1 MISITLNKSEAVS
14 LASFSNLVGGKG
26 EHVEL
31 LKAVHLNFTAS
42 ETGGHGSLVAMATD
56 RHVAVRQTLAVEG
69 DTSFAINLGAGI
81 QKFLK
86 GVKNYVTLAVDGTS
100 ITATSEGS
108 SITEESV
115 SGVYPVKDS
124 IEPMF
129 ESAVESMT
137 PVPSLNLDLNLL
149 VKVSKLIPVDASNI
163 NPVYGVYTQGERES
177 GSKLP
182 LPVLLVRDGL
192 QVLVMPM
199 MNR

>member
-1 MISITLNKSEAVS
+1 MTSITLNKSEAIS
-14 LASFSNLVGGKG
+14 IASFANVVGGKG

-42 ETGGHGSLVAMATD
+42 ESGGHGSLVVMATD

-69 DTSFAINLGAGI
+69 DTSFAINIGAGI

-86 GVKNYVTLAVDGTS
+86 GVKNYVTLVVEGTS
-100 ITATSEGS
+100 ITATSDGT
-108 SITEESV
+108 SITEELV

-129 ESAVESMT
+129 ESATESMSL
-137 PVPSLNLDLNLL
+137 VPSLNLDLNLL
-149 VKVSKLIPVDASNI
+149 VKVSKLIPVESSNL

-192 QVLVMPM
+192 RVLVMPM

>member
-1 MISITLNKSEAVS
+1 MTSITLNKSEAIS
-14 LASFSNLVGGKG
+14 IASFANVVGGKG

-42 ETGGHGSLVAMATD
+42 ESGGHGSLVVMATD

-69 DTSFAINLGAGI
+69 DTSFAINIGAGI

-86 GVKNYVTLAVDGTS
+86 GVKNYVTLVVEGTS
-100 ITATSEGS
+100 ITATSDGT
-108 SITEESV
+108 SITEELV

-149 VKVSKLIPVDASNI
+149 VKVSKLIPVESSNL

-192 QVLVMPM
+192 RVLVMPM